1 MKKRVFC
8 GLLALCM
15 LLSGCSSML
24 NRQYASVTP
33 HSVTPA
39 ADGDPSV
46 LRVERYQELVN
57 ALVYLISLG
66 RESGS
71 VRLYMDSDAVE
82 QSLEDACLE
91 VVQKDPLGAY
101 AVDFIT
107 YSLTPSVSCYQAD
120 LQIAYRRTADQ
131 IASIISATGATAIR
145 GALKTALSQ
154 FSQEAVLR
162 ISYFVEDEDYIRELV
177 AEAFYSAPLTAIDL
191 PDAAVSIYPDSGRQ
205 RIVEVLLSYHSPQSV
220 LEERSAALKVKAEE
234 LTSLLGTRLGDQKIL
249 SAAAQVLAQGG
260 YQPENG
266 YTAYQ
271 ALLGGG
277 ADSSGLALALAL
289 LCQELE
295 VPCQV
300 VRGTLEGESRCWNVV
315 QTETG
320 YQHIDLAAGVVG
332 AESFFSDQE
341 LEAMGY
347 DWDRNSTPPC
357 ALREGRPPVAGA
369 EQAGL
374 S

>member
-1 MKKRVFC
+1 MKKRAICV
-8 GLLALCM
+8 LLTLCI

-24 NRQYASVTP
+24 NREYASVTP
-33 HSVTPA
+33 HSATPA

-71 VRLYMDSDAVE
+71 VRLYMESDAVE

-107 YSLTPSVSCYQAD
+107 YSLSPSVSCYQAD
-120 LQIAYRRTADQ
+120 LQIAYRRTVDQ

-145 GALKTALSQ
+145 GALKTALAQ
-154 FSQEAVLR
+154 FSPEAVLR

-177 AEAFYSAPLTAIDL
+177 EEAFYSAPLTAIDL
-191 PDAAVSIYPDSGRQ
+191 PDAAISIYPDSGRQ
-205 RIVEVLLSYHSPQSV
+205 RIVEVLLSYHSPHSV
-220 LEERSAALKVKAEE
+220 LEERSAALKAKAEQ
-234 LTSLLGTRLGDQKIL
+234 LTALLGTRLGDQKIL

-300 VRGTLEGESRCWNVV
+300 ARGSLGGEAHCWNVV

-320 YQHIDLAAGVVG
+320 YQHLDLTAGVVG

-347 DWDRNSTPPC
+347 DWDINSTPPC
-357 ALREGRPPVAGA
+357 ALREGRTPVSRP
-369 EQAGL
+369 ERTDF